1 MDGSESAF
9 LSASGVNS
17 LIIEDKC
24 GLGGNS
30 SFHAKRFPA
39 KTSVVQQTRHNT
51 GQERSVS
58 SPYMKHAFLERGA
71 RWVRAGEETAKD
83 GRKVITNDLLV
94 VVVHNHVELLLSAG
108 AFQISHWN
116 NGDIQLLLTNDAV
129 LPDRLLVGL
138 STQFRD

>member
-24 GLGGNS
+24 ELGGNS

-58 SPYMKHAFLERGA
+58 SPYMKHAFLEKEA
-71 RWVRAGEETAKD
+71 RWAGAGEETAKD
-83 GRKVITNDLLV
+83 GRKITANDFSV
-94 VVVHNHVELLLSAG
+94 VVVHNHMELLLSAG